1 MYTLLEIAKS
11 PFSKFPSPRSLL
23 QVKISLSNWVRSQQ
37 ILWGGGTSQ
46 KFLYLGRSSYR
57 ECPLVPYTSCLIL
70 HEEELINIIHSNPWN
85 VKWLNSPAYLG
96 NIRIS
101 KKKLKDNKLSRR
113 QLAWKTLSLFQG
125 FTFDTVQKRQ
135 AKNGREVQRGK
146 DKECLNEGGPLT
158 WPWTSAFQ
166 SSV

>member
-101 KKKLKDNKLSRR
+101 KKNWRIINSVGANWHEKH
-113 QLAWKTLSLFQG
+113 LASFRGSLLIQC
-125 FTFDTVQKRQ
+125 
-135 AKNGREVQRGK
+135 KNGKRKMGERCSEGK
-146 DKECLNEGGPLT
+146 TKNALMKEGP
-158 WPWTSAFQ
+158 
-166 SSV
+166 